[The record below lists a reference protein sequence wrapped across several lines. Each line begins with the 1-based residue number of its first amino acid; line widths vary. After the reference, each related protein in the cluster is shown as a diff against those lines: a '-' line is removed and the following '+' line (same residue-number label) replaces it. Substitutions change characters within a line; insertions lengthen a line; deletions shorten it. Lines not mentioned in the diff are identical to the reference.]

1 MNFVFQGVHFQLI
14 PFRFGREYHQKRSA
28 LPEPGITMVRGK
40 KHDVRFKVLQKFI
53 TPSWHLIT
61 KMWWFLLQKKVATG
75 CFVRFILPAHQPE
88 KKNSWKLT
96 NILFR
101 VDDFPCPTLG
111 YTLVFFGS
119 LYIKRLHISWGPEF
133 PVQKFVTTFG
143 HKPET
148 TKSLEILWN
157 PRGRKPKS
165 RLIKWVKW

>member
-1 MNFVFQGVHFQLI
+1 MIFVAEKSGNWVFCSLKLYQLI
-14 PFRFGREYHQKRSA
+14 NLK
-28 LPEPGITMVRGK
+28 
-40 KHDVRFKVLQKFI
+40 
-53 TPSWHLIT
+53 
-61 KMWWFLLQKKVATG
+61 
-75 CFVRFILPAHQPE
+75 
-88 KKNSWKLT
+88 KKNSWKLIKT

-148 TKSLEILWN
+148 TKSLEIL
-157 PRGRKPKS
+157 
-165 RLIKWVKW
+165 